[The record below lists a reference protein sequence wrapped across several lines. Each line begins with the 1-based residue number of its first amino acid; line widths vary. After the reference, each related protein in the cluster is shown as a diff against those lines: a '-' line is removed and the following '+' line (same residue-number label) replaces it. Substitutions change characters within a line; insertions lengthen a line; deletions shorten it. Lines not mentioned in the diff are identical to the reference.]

1 MGFIFVII
9 LHLIALAI
17 LSGII
22 AAISAAVILIITKN
36 NEQRKKRIFLAA
48 SLPFHFFFTLYI
60 LAFAGTFIVSEIK
73 DVDMGF
79 GDSYYVPVNETCSI
93 QMIDVIE
100 NAYLDCS
107 DQTVISGVSRI
118 FPTESKIYGEK
129 TNGKFFCY
137 ELSNAELRTYSNF
150 SKLTT
155 KEKKADIELIEI
167 GDYYHQRR
175 NEVAGTATII
185 VGIIALILTIMSML
199 LIRKTVLATEKK

>member
-9 LHLIALAI
+9 LHLIVLAI
-17 LSGII
+17 ISGIF
-22 AAISAAVILIITKN
+22 AAISAAVTLVITKDKG
-36 NEQRKKRIFLAA
+36 QRKRRMFLAV

-73 DVDMGF
+73 DVDMGI

-107 DQTVISGVSRI
+107 DEAIISGISHI
-118 FPTESKIYGEK
+118 FPTESKIYGET

-137 ELSNAELRTYSNF
+137 VLNNAELKKYSSF
-150 SKLTT
+150 SKLTA
-155 KEKKADIELIEI
+155 KEKTPDIELIEI
-167 GDYYHQRR
+167 EDYYYQRR
-175 NEVAGTATII
+175 NEVAGTVTIV
-185 VGIIALILTIMSML
+185 VGILALTLTILSMVF
-199 LIRKTVLATEKK
+199 IIKTVLALEKK